1 MYRPYLYKVLHY
13 PELAN
18 GDDVANSVRCL
29 KVPGPLLYRGIY
41 TNVAFC

>member
-29 KVPGPLLYRGIY
+29 KVPGPLYIGEFIL
-41 TNVAFC
+41 T